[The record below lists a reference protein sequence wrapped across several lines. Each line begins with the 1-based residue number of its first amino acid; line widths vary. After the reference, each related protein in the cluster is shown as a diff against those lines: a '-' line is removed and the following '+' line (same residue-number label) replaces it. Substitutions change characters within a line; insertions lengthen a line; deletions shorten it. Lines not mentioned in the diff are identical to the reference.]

1 MATEKQGKSQSKQ
14 PPLLGTESTKIRPG
28 KAGAVMEKL
37 EPLAV
42 SAPEAARLLGVSKP
56 TVYQMMNREDFPA
69 FKVGARTLISVE
81 GLREWIRKQVNE

>member
-1 MATEKQGKSQSKQ
+1 MD
-14 PPLLGTESTKIRPG
+14 
-28 KAGAVMEKL
+28 KL

-69 FKVGARTLISVE
+69 FKVGTRTLISVE
-81 GLREWIRKQVNE
+81 GLREWIRKQVNEQ

>member
-1 MATEKQGKSQSKQ
+1 MD
-14 PPLLGTESTKIRPG
+14 
-28 KAGAVMEKL
+28 KL

-56 TVYQMMNREDFPA
+56 TVYQMMNREDFPG